1 MLQNERHER
10 ILARLKKH
18 NTVKVAAL
26 AKEMGISES
35 TIRRDITELD
45 HAGKL
50 KKVFGGAVAVNG
62 GITFGETDVSQRT
75 MINVEEKELIAK
87 YAAGMVQ
94 ENDFVYIDAGTTTE
108 KMIDYLDKKNVTY
121 ITNGITHAKKL
132 VQKGFDA
139 HIIGGLLRP
148 STEAVI
154 GSEAI
159 EFVQHY
165 NFTKCFMGTNGVD
178 IERGFTTPDIG
189 EAAIKTA
196 VMKKAYMSFVLA
208 DHTKFGLISPVTFA
222 DLDGACI
229 ITDRPVDK
237 HFHKHTV
244 IKEVEE

>member
-87 YAAGMVQ
+87 YAAGTVQ
-94 ENDFVYIDAGTTTE
+94 ELSLI
-108 KMIDYLDKKNVTY
+108 
-121 ITNGITHAKKL
+121 
-132 VQKGFDA
+132 
-139 HIIGGLLRP
+139 HICSSQPAYTLR
-148 STEAVI
+148 
-154 GSEAI
+154 
-159 EFVQHY
+159 
-165 NFTKCFMGTNGVD
+165 K
-178 IERGFTTPDIG
+178 
-189 EAAIKTA
+189 
-196 VMKKAYMSFVLA
+196 
-208 DHTKFGLISPVTFA
+208 
-222 DLDGACI
+222 
-229 ITDRPVDK
+229 
-237 HFHKHTV
+237 
-244 IKEVEE
+244 